1 MKENTIEILVSV
13 LLASYHKLHL
23 CDFIN
28 NIEEHNTFNFYEEK
42 NHTISFR
49 LISADQHTNI
59 FIKVTCN

>member
-1 MKENTIEILVSV
+1 MKENTIEILVSVV

-42 NHTISFR
+42 NNTISFQ
-49 LISADQHTNI
+49 LISG
-59 FIKVTCN
+59 